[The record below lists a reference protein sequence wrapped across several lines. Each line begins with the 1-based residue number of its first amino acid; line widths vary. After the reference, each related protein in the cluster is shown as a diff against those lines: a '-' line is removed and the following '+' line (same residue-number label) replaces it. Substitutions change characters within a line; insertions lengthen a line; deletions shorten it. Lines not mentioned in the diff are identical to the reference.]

1 MQEIPSSGV
10 TSKMICE
17 HSSRVFIFKLNHD
30 VLKYKNAGNDFAPD
44 VYKRI
49 ILYRSIS
56 TVKRKSPEIRFQA
69 FVLRLIFIFA
79 T

>member
-1 MQEIPSSGV
+1 VI
-10 TSKMICE
+10 SKKISE
-17 HSSRVFIFKLNHD
+17 HSPRVSLFKLNQD
-30 VLKYKNAGNDFAPD
+30 VLKYKNAGNDLAPD
-44 VYKRI
+44 VYKHI

-69 FVLRLIFIFA
+69 FLLRLIFIFA